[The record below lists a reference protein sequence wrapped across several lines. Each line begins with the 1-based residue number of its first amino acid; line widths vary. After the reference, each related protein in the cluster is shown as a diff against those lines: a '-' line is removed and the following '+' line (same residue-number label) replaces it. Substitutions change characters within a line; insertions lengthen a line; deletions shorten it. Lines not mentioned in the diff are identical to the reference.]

1 MNIRQTDGFDFTA
14 DDQLAGFRL
23 QRLEVFNWGT
33 FNGSVWGFDLQGRNG
48 LLTGDIGSGKSTLVD
63 AVTTLLVPSQ
73 KVAYNKAAGAEAK
86 ERTLRSYVQ
95 GYYKSE
101 RDDGSGSA
109 KPVALRDR
117 NTYSVILGQF
127 RNEGYDQTITLAQV
141 FWLGNSQ
148 GQPSRFFC
156 CAERALSIRE
166 DFSGFGDQMPALKR
180 QLRKAGIELHESF
193 PPYGAWYRRR
203 FGIDDEQ
210 AMDLFHQ
217 TVSMKSVGN
226 LTDFVRQHMLEAFDV
241 RPRLDA
247 LIAHFDDLNR
257 AHGAV
262 LKARRQIQLLEPL
275 VADCDRYSEVSKRI
289 ADLRGTRESLKPWFA
304 TLKLE
309 LIDRRLELLAKESE
323 RNLQLRL
330 QFTDIRDAL
339 RLRGDDLK
347 RAIADNGGD
356 RLDKIDAELSQA
368 GSERDKR
375 LEESRRFDTLLKQID
390 APMPEGEP
398 AFLQLQER
406 FAVEQEQQDARSAEL
421 DNNNT
426 DASVELRDKRDNHDA
441 LSIEITS
448 LEQRRSNIP
457 VAQIRL
463 REALCA
469 ATNLEA
475 ESVPFV
481 GELLQVR
488 EDAGQWEGAA
498 ERVLRSFGLSLL
510 VSDEHYEQVSQWVD
524 ETHLRGRVVYYRVR
538 THAGTS
544 RIRRDAP
551 LPASDSLV
559 NKLLVHPDTPFR
571 DWLQNELGNRFDYT
585 CCESQQQF
593 RREQRGI
600 TQNGQTKGR
609 GERHEKDDTHR
620 IDDRSRYV
628 LGWSNE
634 NKLRALKLQ
643 REQLETVIQQVAM
656 RIAIIK
662 QERDALKVRLRALVG
677 LQAVRHWYSL
687 DWQSQVLMIDKLTAE
702 RAELE
707 ATSDILRS
715 LNAQLATTRE
725 ELNEA
730 EQRLEDHQQ
739 SIGKTGNKIDTAR
752 QLCLDTHN
760 ILRECAQLEPLTL
773 LFQDDTLSDS
783 TSTSYTS
790 GDEIFDQDARLQSIT
805 DAEAVLALN
814 KPRLSALLQEAQ
826 ESPLL
831 TVESVDNRQSDMREW
846 LQQQIDKED
855 GASKR
860 LTERIARQ
868 MQTYK
873 SEFPLDTDEVD
884 ASLASADEFRTM
896 FAHLQSN
903 DLPRFESKFKELLNE
918 NTIRE
923 VANFQ
928 SQLNR
933 ERDEIRERIASIN
946 LSLNEIDYV
955 DGRYIVLENQLTTD
969 ADIRLFQTELRAC
982 TEGTLT
988 GTEDEQ
994 YSEQKFLQVR
1004 AIIERFRGRE
1014 GTTDSDRRWTL
1025 RVTDVRNWFVFAAS
1039 ERWRSDD
1046 TEHEHY
1052 TDSGGK
1058 SGGQKEK
1065 LAYTILAASLAYR
1078 FGLEWGVKRS
1088 RTFRFVVI
1096 DEAFGRGSDESA
1108 DYGLRLF
1115 DKLNLQLLIVTPL
1128 QKIHIIEPYVSAVGY
1143 VANLDGA
1150 TSQLRNL
1157 TIEEYRQE
1165 RDRAALTR
1173 SLEGVVD
1180 DNL

>member
-1 MNIRQTDGFDFTA
+1 MNISQTDGFDFAA

-23 QRLEVFNWGT
+23 RRLEVFNWGT
-33 FNGSVWGFDLQGRNG
+33 FNASVWAFDLQGHNA

-63 AVTTLLVPSQ
+63 AVTTLLVPSH
-73 KVAYNKAAGAEAK
+73 KVAYNKAAGAESK

-101 RDDGSGSA
+101 RDDGTGSA

-127 RNEGYDQTITLAQV
+127 HNEGFDQTVTLAQV

-156 CAERALSIRE
+156 GAERALSIRE
-166 DFSGFGDQMPALKR
+166 DFSGFGSQMPALKK
-180 QLRKAGIELHESF
+180 QLRKAGVELHESF

-203 FGIDDEQ
+203 FGIEDEQ

-257 AHGAV
+257 AHAAV
-262 LKARRQIQLLEPL
+262 LKARRQLQLLEPL
-275 VADCDRYSEVSKRI
+275 ISDCDQYAGVSARI
-289 ADLRGTRESLKPWFA
+289 VDLRSTRESLKPWFA
-304 TLKLE
+304 TLKLD
-309 LIDRRLELLAKESE
+309 LIERRLELLAKDAE
-323 RNLQLRL
+323 RNQQVRL
-330 QFTDIRDAL
+330 KLTDQRDTL
-339 RLRGDDLK
+339 RLRGDDLR

-368 GSERDKR
+368 SSERDKR
-375 LEESRRFDTLLKQID
+375 LDESKRFESLLTQID
-390 APMPEGEP
+390 APMPVHEP
-398 AFLQLQER
+398 AFVKLQER
-406 FAVEQEQQDARSAEL
+406 FSAEQEQQDARSAEL
-421 DNNNT
+421 DNQNT
-426 DASVELRDKRDNHDA
+426 DASVELRDGRDEHDA
-441 LSIEITS
+441 LSAEITS

-463 REALCA
+463 REALCEG
-469 ATNLEA
+469 TGLQA
-475 ESVPFV
+475 EDVPFV

-488 EDAGQWEGAA
+488 EDAGAWEGAA
-498 ERVLRSFGLSLL
+498 ERVMRSFGLSLL
-510 VSDEHYEQVSQWVD
+510 VADEHYAQVSQWVD

-538 THAGTS
+538 THSANARG
-544 RIRRDAP
+544 RRDTP

-571 DWLQNELGNRFDYT
+571 GWLQNELAHRFDYT
-585 CCESQQQF
+585 CCDSQQQF
-593 RREQRGI
+593 HREQRAI
-600 TQNGQTKGR
+600 TRNGQIKGR

-634 NKLRALKLQ
+634 DKLSALKSQ
-643 REQLETVIQQVAM
+643 REMLETTIQQVAV
-656 RIAIIK
+656 RLAGIK
-662 QERDALKVRLRALVG
+662 QERDALTLRLRALEQ
-677 LQAVRHWYSL
+677 LKATRHWSSL
-687 DWQSQVLMIDKLTAE
+687 DWQSQVLLIDKLTLE

-707 ATSDILRS
+707 ATSDVLRS
-715 LNAQLATTRE
+715 LNSQLAIARD
-725 ELNEA
+725 ELGEA
-730 EQRLEDHQQ
+730 EKALEDHQET
-739 SIGKTGNKIDTAR
+739 IGKTSNKIETAR
-752 QLCLDTHN
+752 QLCMDTHA
-760 ILRECAQLEPLTL
+760 ILRECAQLEPLIVSLTE
-773 LFQDDTLSDS
+773 DTFDSDERS
-783 TSTSYTS
+783 QWVS
-790 GDEIFDQDARLQSIT
+790 E
-805 DAEAVLALN
+805 AELVLELD
-814 KPRLSALLQEAQ
+814 KPRLSALLQEALDNPQ
-826 ESPLL
+826 L

-846 LQQQIDKED
+846 LQNQIDTEERS
-855 GASKR
+855 SKR
-860 LTERIARQ
+860 VTERIVRQ
-868 MQTYK
+868 MSAYT

-884 ASLASADEFRTM
+884 ASLESADEFRGM
-896 FAHLQSN
+896 FANLTAN
-903 DLPRFESKFKELLNE
+903 DLPRFESRFKELLNE

-955 DGRYIVLENQLTTD
+955 DGRYIVLEDQLTTD
-969 ADIRLFQTELRAC
+969 ADIRLFQSELRAC

-988 GTEDEQ
+988 GTEDDQ

-1014 GTTDSDRRWTL
+1014 GTTDSDRRWTS

-1039 ERWRSDD
+1039 ERWRADD

-1115 DKLNLQLLIVTPL
+1115 HKLNLQLLIVTPL

-1150 TSQLRNL
+1150 ASQLRNL
-1157 TIEEYRQE
+1157 TIDEFRQE
-1165 RDRAALTR
+1165 RDRATKTR
-1173 SLEGVVD
+1173 SLERVAMTASSEHD
-1180 DNL
+1180 APQAQSLL

>member
-1 MNIRQTDGFDFTA
+1 MSNSQADDFDFTA
-14 DDQLAGFRL
+14 DEQLAGFRL
-23 QRLEVFNWGT
+23 HRLEVFNWGT
-33 FNGSVWGFDLQGRNG
+33 FNGSVWSFDLQGRNA

-117 NTYSVILGQF
+117 NSYSVILGQF
-127 RNEGYDQTITLAQV
+127 RNEGYDQTVTLAQV

-156 CAERALSIRE
+156 SAERALSIRE

-226 LTDFVRQHMLEAFDV
+226 LTDFVRHHMLEAFDV

-275 VADCDRYSEVSKRI
+275 VLDCDRYSQVANRI
-289 ADLRGTRESLKPWFA
+289 VNLRSTRDSLKPWFA

-309 LIDRRLELLAKESE
+309 LIDRRLELLDKESE

-330 QFTDIRDAL
+330 QLTGSRDAL
-339 RLRGDDLK
+339 RLRGDELK
-347 RAIADNGGD
+347 RSIADNGGD

-368 GSERDKR
+368 ASERDKR
-375 LEESRRFDTLLKQID
+375 LDESKRFDQLLKQID
-390 APMPEGEP
+390 APMPEDEA

-406 FAVEQEQQDARSAEL
+406 FSTEQEQQDARSAEL
-421 DNNNT
+421 DNKNI
-426 DASVELRDKRDNHDA
+426 DASVELRDKRDTHES
-441 LSIEITS
+441 LSLEITS

-469 ATNLEA
+469 ATGLEA

-488 EDAGQWEGAA
+488 EGAGQWEGAA

-538 THAGTS
+538 TRAGTG
-544 RIRRDAP
+544 RTRRDAP

-571 DWLQNELGNRFDYT
+571 DWLQSELGHRFDYT

-634 NKLRALKLQ
+634 NKLQTLKLQ
-643 REQLETVIQQVAM
+643 RDQLESVIAQVAM
-656 RIAIIK
+656 RIATLK
-662 QERDALKVRLRALVG
+662 KERDVLKDRLRALVG

-687 DWQSQVLMIDKLTAE
+687 DWQSQALLIEKLTAE
-702 RAELE
+702 RTELE
-707 ATSDILRS
+707 ATSDVLRS

-725 ELNEA
+725 ELREA
-730 EQRLEDHQQ
+730 EIRLEDHQQ
-739 SIGKTGNKIDTAR
+739 NIGKTDNKMDTAKR
-752 QLCLDTHN
+752 LSLDTLN

-773 LFQDDTLSDS
+773 FLTGEMPSESMLPDNTVNDDV
-783 TSTSYTS
+783 
-790 GDEIFDQDARLQSIT
+790 FDQAARRQLIVE
-805 DAEAVLALN
+805 AEAVLNLD
-814 KPRLSALLQEAQ
+814 KPGLLALLQEALDNPQ
-826 ESPLL
+826 LS
-831 TVESVDNRQSDMREW
+831 VESVDNRQNEMREW

-855 GASKR
+855 ASGRR

-873 SEFPLDTDEVD
+873 SAFPLDTDEVD
-884 ASLASADEFRTM
+884 ASLESADEFRTM

-955 DGRYIVLENQLTTD
+955 DGRYIVLEDQLTTD
-969 ADIRLFQTELRAC
+969 ADIRLFQSELRAC

-1014 GTTDSDRRWTL
+1014 GTTDSDRRWTS

-1039 ERWRSDD
+1039 ERWRSDN

-1150 TSQLRNL
+1150 ASQLRNL
-1157 TIEEYRQE
+1157 TVEEYRQE
-1165 RDRAALTR
+1165 RDRAVLVR
-1173 SLEGVVD
+1173 SLEAE
-1180 DNL
+1180 L

>member
-1 MNIRQTDGFDFTA
+1 MNISKTEGFDFSA

-23 QRLEVFNWGT
+23 RRLEVFNWGT
-33 FNGSVWGFDLQGRNG
+33 FHNSVWGFDLQGHNA

-63 AVTTLLVPSQ
+63 AVTTLLVPSH
-73 KVAYNKAAGAEAK
+73 KVAYNKAAGAESK

-101 RDDGSGSA
+101 RNEGAGSA

-127 RNEGYDQTITLAQV
+127 HNEGYDQTVTLAQV

-156 CAERALSIRE
+156 GAERSLSIRE
-166 DFSGFGDQMPALKR
+166 DFSGFGSQMPALKR
-180 QLRKAGIELHESF
+180 QLRKAGVEINDSF

-203 FGIDDEQ
+203 FGIEDEQ

-226 LTDFVRQHMLEAFDV
+226 LTEFVRLHMLEAFDV

-262 LKARRQIQLLEPL
+262 LKARRQLQLLEPL
-275 VADCDRYSEVSKRI
+275 VADCDRYAAVSMRI
-289 ADLRGTRESLKPWFA
+289 VDLRATRESLRPWFA
-304 TLKLE
+304 TLKIE
-309 LIDRRLELLAKESE
+309 LIDRRLELLGKESE
-323 RNLQLRL
+323 RNQQLYLQL
-330 QFTDIRDAL
+330 TDQRDTR
-339 RLRGDDLK
+339 RLRGEDLR
-347 RAIADNGGD
+347 RAIAENGGD

-368 GSERDKR
+368 SSERDKR
-375 LEESRRFDTLLKQID
+375 LDESRRFEALLKQID
-390 APMPEGEP
+390 APMPVDEP
-398 AFLQLQER
+398 AFTELQQR
-406 FAVEQEQQDARSAEL
+406 FSTEQEEQDARSAEL
-421 DNNNT
+421 DNQNT
-426 DASVELRDKRDNHDA
+426 DASVQLRDQREEHSA
-441 LSIEITS
+441 LSAEITS

-463 REALCA
+463 REALCEGA
-469 ATNLEA
+469 GLAIEQ
-475 ESVPFV
+475 VPFV

-498 ERVLRSFGLSLL
+498 ERVLHSFGLSLL
-510 VSDEHYEQVSQWVD
+510 VSDEHYAQVSQWVD
-524 ETHLRGRVVYYRVR
+524 ETHLRGRIVYYRVR
-538 THAGTS
+538 TQAGIS
-544 RIRRDAP
+544 RTRRDAP
-551 LPASDSLV
+551 MPASDSLV

-571 DWLQNELGNRFDYT
+571 PWLQNELTHRFDYT

-593 RREQRGI
+593 HREQRAI
-600 TQNGQTKGR
+600 TRNGQTKGR
-609 GERHEKDDTHR
+609 GERHEKDDTYR

-634 NKLRALKLQ
+634 SKLSALISQ
-643 REQLETVIQQVAM
+643 REKLEVTIQQVAN
-656 RIAIIK
+656 RLGTIRR
-662 QERDALKVRLRALVG
+662 ERDALTLRLRALAQ
-677 LQAVRHWYSL
+677 LQAIRHWPSL
-687 DWQSQVLMIDKLTAE
+687 DWRAQVLLIDKLAAE

-707 ATSDILRS
+707 ASSDVLRS
-715 LNAQLATTRE
+715 MNSQLAIARA
-725 ELNEA
+725 ELDEA
-730 EQRLEDHQQ
+730 EKVLGDHQEN
-739 SIGKTGNKIDTAR
+739 IGKTNNKIETAR
-752 QLCLDTHN
+752 QLCIDTHA
-760 ILRECAQLEPLTL
+760 ILRECAQLEPLTMAL
-773 LFQDDTLSDS
+773 TDDAFNDSSLAQWLS
-783 TSTSYTS
+783 
-790 GDEIFDQDARLQSIT
+790 E
-805 DAEAVLALN
+805 AEQVLGLD
-814 KPRLSALLQEAQ
+814 KSRLSKLLQEALDNPQ
-826 ESPLL
+826 L
-831 TVESVDNRQSDMREW
+831 TVESVDNRQSDMRVW
-846 LQQQIDKED
+846 LQHQIDAEEST
-855 GASKR
+855 SKR
-860 LTERIARQ
+860 VTERIVRQ
-868 MQTYK
+868 MSTYK

-884 ASLASADEFRTM
+884 ASLEAADEYRSM
-896 FAHLQSN
+896 YANLQTN
-903 DLPRFESKFKELLNE
+903 DLPRFESRFKELLNE

-955 DGRYIVLENQLTTD
+955 DGRYIVLEDQLTGD
-969 ADIRLFQTELRAC
+969 ADIRLFQSELRAC

-1014 GTTDSDRRWTL
+1014 GTTDSDRRWTS
-1025 RVTDVRNWFVFAAS
+1025 RVTDVRNWFSFAAS
-1039 ERWRSDD
+1039 ERWRSDN

-1052 TDSGGK
+1052 ADSGGK

-1108 DYGLRLF
+1108 DFGLRLF

-1150 TSQLRNL
+1150 ASQLRNL

-1165 RDRAALTR
+1165 RDRAVQIRSLDRLSETTR
-1173 SLEGVVD
+1173 SES
-1180 DNL
+1180 DNPQI

>member
-1 MNIRQTDGFDFTA
+1 MNTSETEGFDFAA

-23 QRLEVFNWGT
+23 RRLEVFNWGT
-33 FNGSVWGFDLQGRNG
+33 FNGSVWGFDLQGHNA

-73 KVAYNKAAGAEAK
+73 KVAYNKAAGAESR

-101 RDDGSGSA
+101 RDDGAGSA

-127 RNEGYDQTITLAQV
+127 HNEGYDQTVTLAQV

-156 CAERALSIRE
+156 AAERALSIRE
-166 DFSGFGDQMPALKR
+166 DFSGFGSQMPALKR
-180 QLRKAGIELHESF
+180 QLRKASVELYDSF

-226 LTDFVRQHMLEAFDV
+226 LTEFVRQHMLEAFDV

-262 LKARRQIQLLEPL
+262 LKARRQLQLLEPL
-275 VADCDRYSEVSKRI
+275 ITDCEKHADVSTRI
-289 ADLRGTRESLKPWFA
+289 VDLRSTRESLKPWFA
-304 TLKLE
+304 MLKLE
-309 LIDRRLELLAKESE
+309 LIDRRLELLAKDAE

-330 QFTDIRDAL
+330 QLTDTRDAL
-339 RLRGDDLK
+339 RLRGDDLR

-356 RLDKIDAELSQA
+356 RLDKIDAEVSQA
-368 GSERDKR
+368 TSERDKR
-375 LEESRRFDTLLKQID
+375 LDDSKRFEALLTQID
-390 APMPEGEP
+390 APMPEDEP
-398 AFLQLQER
+398 AFVKLQER
-406 FAVEQEQQDARSAEL
+406 FSTEQEQQDARSEEL
-421 DNNNT
+421 DNQNT
-426 DASVELRDKRDNHDA
+426 DVSVQLRDQRDEHEHLTA
-441 LSIEITS
+441 EITS

-469 ATNLEA
+469 GTGLRA
-475 ESVPFV
+475 EDLPFV

-488 EDAGQWEGAA
+488 EEAGEWEGAA

-510 VSDEHYEQVSQWVD
+510 VSDDHYSQVSQWVD

-538 THAGTS
+538 THAGS
-544 RIRRDAP
+544 ARSRRDTP
-551 LPASDSLV
+551 MPSSDSLV

-571 DWLQNELGNRFDYT
+571 DWLNNELAHRFDYT

-593 RREQRGI
+593 HRELRAI
-600 TQNGQTKGR
+600 TVNGQTKGR

-634 NKLRALKLQ
+634 DKLSALKSQ
-643 REQLETVIQQVAM
+643 REKLEATIQQVAV
-656 RIAIIK
+656 RISSIK
-662 QERDALKVRLRALVG
+662 QERDALTLRLRALAQ
-677 LQAVRHWYSL
+677 LQAMRHWTSL
-687 DWQSQVLMIDKLTAE
+687 DWQSQALLIDRLTAE

-707 ATSDILRS
+707 ATSDVLRS
-715 LNAQLATTRE
+715 LNSQLTVARE
-725 ELNEA
+725 ELGVAEA
-730 EQRLEDHQQ
+730 SLDTHQET
-739 SIGKTGNKIDTAR
+739 IGKTNNKIETAR
-752 QLCLDTHN
+752 QLCIDTLTL
-760 ILRECAQLEPLTL
+760 LRECAQLEPM
-773 LFQDDTLSDS
+773 TLSLS
-783 TSTSYTS
+783 
-790 GDEIFDQDARLQSIT
+790 DEAFDNDERLHWASE
-805 DAEAVLALN
+805 AEQALVLD
-814 KPRLSALLQEAQ
+814 KPRLSALLQEALD
-826 ESPLL
+826 SPQL

-846 LQQQIDKED
+846 LQQQIDNEERT
-855 GASKR
+855 SKR
-860 LTERIARQ
+860 VAERIVRQ
-868 MQTYK
+868 MSTYK
-873 SEFPLDTDEVD
+873 SEYPLDTDEVD
-884 ASLASADEFRTM
+884 ASLESADEFRTM
-896 FAHLQSN
+896 FTNLQAN
-903 DLPRFESKFKELLNE
+903 DLPRFESRFKELLNE

-955 DGRYIVLENQLTTD
+955 DGRYIVLEDQLTTD
-969 ADIRLFQTELRAC
+969 ADIRLFQSELRAC

-988 GTEDEQ
+988 GTEDDQ
-994 YSEQKFLQVR
+994 YSEAKFLQVR

-1014 GTTDSDRRWTL
+1014 GTTDSDRRWTS

-1150 TSQLRNL
+1150 ASQLRNL

-1165 RDRAALTR
+1165 RHRASLTR
-1173 SLEGVVD
+1173 VVER
-1180 DNL
+1180 LAVTTQK